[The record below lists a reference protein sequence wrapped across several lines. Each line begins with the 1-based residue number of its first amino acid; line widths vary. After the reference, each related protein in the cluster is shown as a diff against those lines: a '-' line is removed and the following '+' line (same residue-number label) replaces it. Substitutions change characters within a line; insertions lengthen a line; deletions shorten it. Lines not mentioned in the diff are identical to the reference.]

1 MFHQDRSDRFK
12 GYPEINIL
20 SVGDPSLDTAG
31 IIGTSIDMSVI
42 IEKAIVPFRSAE
54 EGGVES
60 VSILEALH
68 GVDRKHRMSQRGM

>member
-1 MFHQDRSDRFK
+1 M
-12 GYPEINIL
+12 
-20 SVGDPSLDTAG
+20 SVGYPSLDTAG
-31 IIGTSIDMSVI
+31 IIGTSIDMPVI

-60 VSILEALH
+60 VSILEAFH